1 MVSKARKQG
10 LTVRL
15 QDIIQTDSIE
25 ALSKRA
31 TLADNKKQQIGR
43 ARAASGATFSLS
55 PIQDLYFKHAANE
68 HKGTSRFNQSITVR
82 ISRKIDSAKIREA
95 LKTIVLRHGMLR
107 ARFTK
112 DSDGTWKQR
121 TTRVIIDLNFHTK
134 TETNMVSTG
143 HRIFLCTTCT
153 RHQ

>member
-1 MVSKARKQG
+1 MAIVSKARKQG

-25 ALSKRA
+25 ALAERSTMA
-31 TLADNKKQQIGR
+31 VPKKNQQQQQTGR
-43 ARAASGATFSLS
+43 ARANSGASFSLS
-55 PIQDLYFKHAANE
+55 PIQDLYFQHAANG

-82 ISRKIDSAKIREA
+82 LSRKVDSAKIKEA

-121 TTRVIIDLNFHTK
+121 TTRVSECLASSMFDNLVLT
-134 TETNMVSTG
+134 
-143 HRIFLCTTCT
+143 
-153 RHQ
+153 

>member
-1 MVSKARKQG
+1 MAVVSKARKQG

-25 ALSKRA
+25 KLAERA
-31 TLADNKKQQIGR
+31 TLTDNKKQQVGR
-43 ARAASGATFSLS
+43 PRAASGTNFSLS
-55 PIQDLYFKHAANE
+55 PIQDLYFQHAANG

-95 LKTIVLRHGMLR
+95 LQTIVLRHGMLR
-107 ARFTK
+107 ARFSK

-121 TTRVIIDLNFHTK
+121 TTRVRSSCQYINDAKLTQ
-134 TETNMVSTG
+134 
-143 HRIFLCTTCT
+143 R
-153 RHQ
+153 

>member
-1 MVSKARKQG
+1 MAVVSKARKQG

-25 ALSKRA
+25 ALAERS
-31 TLADNKKQQIGR
+31 TLADTKKTQQQTGR
-43 ARAASGATFSLS
+43 ARANSGASFSLS
-55 PIQDLYFKHAANE
+55 PIQNLYFQHAANG

-82 ISRKIDSAKIREA
+82 LSRKIDSTKIKEA

-112 DSDGTWKQR
+112 DNDGTWKQR
-121 TTRVIIDLNFHTK
+121 TTRVGPWLTLVNLIEFVLI
-134 TETNMVSTG
+134 
-143 HRIFLCTTCT
+143 CY
-153 RHQ
+153 